1 MSIYYSPELVRQLMT
16 ERIQQAQ
23 EALNTPTCHCGSRLQ
38 RIEGR
43 LNRFV
48 SRRSAPVACSC

>member
-16 ERIQQAQ
+16 ERIQEAQ
-23 EALNTPTCHCGSRLQ
+23 ENLNTPTCRCGSRLQ
-38 RIEGR
+38 RVESR

-48 SRRSAPVACSC
+48 PRRSTPVACSC